1 MGIKGFIESHVEE
14 AALQWLEELHYEV
27 DSGSNL
33 IDVTRERKTYEE
45 IILVDRLLEALTALN
60 PSISSS
66 VLEDAIREIKIPKQV
81 SILENNRAF
90 HKMITDGLSVSYY
103 DKNNALKHTQLR
115 LFDFDKPNNN
125 NFLAVNQFTVV
136 ENRVEKRPD
145 IVVFVNG
152 IPLVVFE
159 LKTASDENVSVSSAY
174 RQIKNYQKAI
184 ESLFVYNAFN
194 VISDG
199 IIAKVG
205 TITSQEDR
213 YTSWRTI
220 DGDII
225 APSNANQL
233 ETLIKGM
240 FDKARLLDIIKQF
253 ILFQKND
260 NDYTKILA
268 GYHQYHAVNTALTRT
283 IDATSENGDRKIGVI
298 WHTQGSGKSLSMVFY
313 AGKLVLSN
321 KLSNPTIVVLT
332 DRNDLDD
339 QLFLTFDKSRDLI
352 RSIPTQADSRAHLR
366 ELLNGRSSGGIIFT
380 TIQKFSPDDLTDNKP
395 LTTRKNVIVLADE
408 AHRSQYGFS
417 AKVVQSKEEVY
428 EKYGFA
434 KYMRDSLP
442 NASYI
447 GFTGTPIELTDKNTR
462 AVFGDYIDIYDMS
475 RAVEDHTTVKVF
487 YESRIAKLNLVIPK
501 DDLDDDYEEITED
514 QDSNVNELIKR
525 KWARL
530 EAIVG
535 SKSRIETVAK
545 DIVNHFETRQAAM
558 ETSVGKAMIVAMSR
572 RIAVEIY
579 NAIIKL
585 RPEWHSDD
593 LMKGKIKV
601 VMTGSSSDPGNW
613 QDHVGNKQKRET
625 LSKRMKD
632 NNDELQIAIVRD
644 MWLTGFDVP
653 SLHTM
658 YVDKPMQGH
667 NLMQAIARVN
677 RVFGAKQGGLVVD
690 YIGIAS
696 KLKEALQVYTEQDQK
711 QTGIDTSLAVK
722 TMLERI
728 DVLKELLHKHDYSKY
743 FKGES
748 KDKLQVI
755 TETINFVLGLPKK
768 EKDNVIRTISDITK
782 AYGLCAT
789 TFEAEAHNVEIGFY
803 KVVRAGALKLL
814 MEPPEVGPDSKK
826 KKGPSEELINQLISD
841 AIKSDQV
848 IDVLD
853 EMGIKRPELSI
864 LSEEFLEKIK
874 ASKTKNIAIELL
886 KRLIKGNIRQV
897 SRKTIIQ
904 SRKFSEMLEGI
915 MNKYYSR
922 LISSAEVIDELIK
935 IAKEIMEVEKLG
947 KDTGLS
953 VDEFAFYEALAS
965 NMTAKEVMGIQTLKK
980 IAIELTE
987 KIKSSRTVDWNI
999 RSSIR
1004 AKIQF
1009 EIKVLLK
1016 KYKYPPDDPKDPN
1029 NYEKSIQLIM
1039 DQTELLASE
1048 IS

>member
-1 MGIKGFIESHVEE
+1 MGIKGFIESNVEE
-14 AALQWLEELHYEV
+14 AALQWLEELDYEI
-27 DSGSNL
+27 DSGENL
-33 IDVTRERKTYEE
+33 IDVTKERKSFEE
-45 IILVDRLLEALTALN
+45 IILKDRLFEALSELN
-60 PSISSS
+60 PSVSKS
-66 VLEDAIREIKIPKQV
+66 VLEDALKEILIPKQV
-81 SILENNRAF
+81 SLLENNRAF
-90 HKMITDGLSVSYY
+90 HKMITDGISVSYH
-103 DKNNALKHTQLR
+103 DKNNQLKYTQLK
-115 LFDFDKPNNN
+115 LFDFENPSNN

-145 IVVFVNG
+145 IVIFING
-152 IPLVVFE
+152 IPLAVFE
-159 LKTASDENVSVSSAY
+159 LKTASDENVSISSAF
-174 RQIKNYQKAI
+174 RQIKNYQKSI

-199 IIAKVG
+199 HVAKVG

-213 YTSWRTI
+213 YVSWRTI
-220 DGDII
+220 DGDNI
-225 APSNANQL
+225 APTSVPQL

-240 FDKARLLDIIKQF
+240 FEKSRFLDIIKQF
-253 ILFQKND
+253 VLFQKND
-260 NDYTKILA
+260 KDYIKIIA
-268 GYHQYHAVNTALTRT
+268 GYHQYHAVNIALNKTL
-283 IDATSENGDRKIGVI
+283 DATSEVGDRRIGVI

-313 AGKLVLSN
+313 AGKLVLSQ
-321 KLSNPTIVVLT
+321 KLANPTIIVIT

-339 QLFLTFDKSRDLI
+339 QLFLTFDKSRDLL
-352 RSIPTQADSRAHLR
+352 RSIPVQAESRNHLR

-380 TIQKFSPDDLTDNKP
+380 TIQKFTPDDLNDNSP

-417 AKVVQSKEEVY
+417 AKVIQTKEEAY

-434 KYMRDSLP
+434 KYMRDSLT

-462 AVFGDYIDIYDMS
+462 AVFGDYIDVYDMS
-475 RAVEDHTTVKVF
+475 RAVEDHTTVKVY
-487 YESRIAKLNLVIPK
+487 YESRIAKLNMVLPK
-501 DDLDDDYEEITED
+501 EVLDENYDEITET
-514 QDSNVNELIKR
+514 QDSNINELIKR

-535 SKSRIETVAK
+535 SKSRIESVAK
-545 DIVNHFETRQAAM
+545 DIVDHFEKRQASM

-572 RIAVEIY
+572 RIAVELY
-579 NAIIKL
+579 NAIIKI

-593 LMKGKIKV
+593 LNKGKIKV
-601 VMTGSSSDPGNW
+601 VMTGSSSDPLDW
-613 QDHVGNKQKRET
+613 QDHIGNKQKREL

-677 RVFGAKQGGLVVD
+677 RVFGPKQGGLVVD

-696 KLKEALQVYTEQDQK
+696 KLKEALQVYTKEDQE
-711 QTGIDTSLAVK
+711 QTGVDTSLAVK
-722 TMLERI
+722 VMLEKI
-728 DVLKELLHKHDYSKY
+728 DIIRELLHKQDYSKY
-743 FKGES
+743 FKTDS
-748 KDKLQVI
+748 KGKMSVI
-755 TETINFVLGLPKK
+755 SETVDFVLGLPKDIR
-768 EKDNVIRTISDITK
+768 DNVLKSISDLSK

-789 TFEAEAHNVEIGFY
+789 TFEAEKYNVEIGFF
-803 KVVRAGALKLL
+803 KVVRAGCIKLL
-814 MEPPEVGPDSKK
+814 MDKPDEEKPPISLDQMEAM
-826 KKGPSEELINQLISD
+826 INQLISD
-841 AIKSDQV
+841 ALKSDQI

-853 EMGIKRPELSI
+853 EMGLKRPELSI
-864 LSEEFLEKIK
+864 LSEEFLEQIK
-874 ASKTKNIAIELL
+874 ASKRKNIAIELL
-886 KRLIKGNIRQV
+886 KKLIKGDLRKV
-897 SRKTIIQ
+897 SRKTVVQ
-904 SRKFSEMLEGI
+904 SRKFSEMLDGI
-915 MNKYYSR
+915 LGKYYAR
-922 LISSAEVIDELIK
+922 LIDSVQVIDELIK
-935 IAKEIMEVEKLG
+935 LAKEIMESEKAG
-947 KDTGLS
+947 KETGLS
-953 VDEFAFYEALAS
+953 DDEYAFYEALAS
-965 NMTAKEVMGIQTLKK
+965 NMTAKEVMGIDTLKK
-980 IAIELTE
+980 IAVELTQ
-987 KIKSSRTVDWNI
+987 KIKASTTVDWNI

-1048 IS
+1048 AYS